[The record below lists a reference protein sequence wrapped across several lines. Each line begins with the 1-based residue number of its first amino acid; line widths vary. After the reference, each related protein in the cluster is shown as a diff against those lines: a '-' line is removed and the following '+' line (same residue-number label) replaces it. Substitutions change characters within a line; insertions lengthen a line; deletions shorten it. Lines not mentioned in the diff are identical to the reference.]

1 MIFKGDVVNVDDMDD
16 DHDDDDDD
24 DDGILTSLILCFG
37 SAPNGRRSPK
47 GRSWAFVR
55 GGRWHSKI

>member
-1 MIFKGDVVNVDDMDD
+1 MIFNGDVVNVDDMDD
-16 DHDDDDDD
+16 DHDDGDDDDD

-47 GRSWAFVR
+47 GRS
-55 GGRWHSKI
+55 